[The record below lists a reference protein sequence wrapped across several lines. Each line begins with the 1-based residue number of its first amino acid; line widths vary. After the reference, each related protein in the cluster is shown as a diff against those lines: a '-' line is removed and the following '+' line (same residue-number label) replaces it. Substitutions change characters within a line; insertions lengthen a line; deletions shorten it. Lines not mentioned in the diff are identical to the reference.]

1 MEDTPTDINN
11 EKTNTKIFVTALISV
26 LAGTAFVLALVAF
39 GMGMQRKF
47 DSYERAKAEANRE
60 ISIIKLE
67 YEAKGFGYQMT
78 EESRSLL
85 QRLGAAEGEKSVTI
99 DTNDRLEEV
108 LGVISEYAGKKPDY
122 KVDADF
128 FESGSV
134 ILVATE
140 AAGLKGFSVN
150 SVSRDEDYNVQIDT
164 AKTTTD
170 ESEIVSGQLIFVM
183 IQNIQPA
190 SVTVNID

>member
-1 MEDTPTDINN
+1 
-11 EKTNTKIFVTALISV
+11 
-26 LAGTAFVLALVAF
+26 
-39 GMGMQRKF
+39 
-47 DSYERAKAEANRE
+47 
-60 ISIIKLE
+60 
-67 YEAKGFGYQMT
+67 MT

-85 QRLGAAEGEKSVTI
+85 QRLGAAEGAKSVTI

-128 FESGSV
+128 FESGSI

-170 ESEIVSGQLIFVM
+170 ESEIVSGQLIFVK